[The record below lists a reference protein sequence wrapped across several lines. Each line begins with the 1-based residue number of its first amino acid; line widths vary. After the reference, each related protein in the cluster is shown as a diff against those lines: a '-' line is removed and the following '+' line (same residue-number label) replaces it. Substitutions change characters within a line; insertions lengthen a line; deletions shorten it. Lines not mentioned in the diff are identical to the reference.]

1 MSPARLKRDSLKPCT
16 DFKQHDK
23 ENEETVKNMLDLA
36 KAYNKAVQEEDEK
49 SAEKFKIDLVS
60 ASCLQ
65 SMTCLDRVDLEMR
78 TSNWASCLILPAR
91 RLGGWMPRSIWRRT
105 SRGSCRITSS
115 SALAQCSTPSRSR
128 VEMLH

>member
-1 MSPARLKRDSLKPCT
+1 LKPRA

-49 SAEKFKIDLVS
+49 SAEKFKIDLVR

-65 SMTCLDRVDLEMR
+65 SQTCLDRVGLEMR
-78 TSNWASCLILPAR
+78 TRTLASWVSILFCPHAGWEVGCQEAF
-91 RLGGWMPRSIWRRT
+91 GGR
-105 SRGSCRITSS
+105 
-115 SALAQCSTPSRSR
+115 
-128 VEMLH
+128 H